1 MSDALFDLE
10 WYGGMPAARLRRR
23 RGAVDA
29 LPWGTLDA
37 RGLSAATLLAA
48 RRSYTEGALNE
59 YRTGAAFN
67 ELSRALLRARAPVDL
82 TAMCADFVVDE
93 MSHVE
98 LNARMAM
105 ELGGAAPVNVDVA
118 NLALEVS
125 AETPLQQALEIAVRV
140 SCVGETL
147 SAPLL
152 AAAARSATHPLT
164 RAVLRRLASEEGAHG
179 AIGWMILEWAQER
192 LDDAECARLA
202 RIAEQ
207 EIEAAFADW
216 TALETEAARL
226 SDEAADVS
234 AGEEDLAL
242 VGFAKPAVFLTQAR
256 RALRARVVAPLSSFG
271 IHVDGASVDR
281 LAPA

>member
-1 MSDALFDLE
+1 LNDPLFELE

-23 RGAVDA
+23 RGDVDA
-29 LPWGTLDA
+29 FPWGTLDTRDLA
-37 RGLSAATLLAA
+37 PATVLAA

-59 YRTGAAFN
+59 YRTGAAFA

-105 ELGGAAPVNVDVA
+105 ELGSAAPMNVDLA
-118 NLALEVS
+118 NLGLDVS
-125 AETPLQQALEIAVRV
+125 AESPIEQAMEIAVRV

-152 AAAARSATHPLT
+152 AIAARNATHPLT
-164 RAVLRRLASEEGAHG
+164 KTVLQRLASEEGAHG
-179 AIGWMILEWAQER
+179 AIGWLILEWAEER
-192 LDDAECARLA
+192 LDADVRGRLA

-207 EIEAAFADW
+207 EIEAAFSDW
-216 TALETEAARL
+216 TSLETAPQAADEAGFAQVGFVQPAAFLEQARKALRTRVAAPLARL
-226 SDEAADVS
+226 
-234 AGEEDLAL
+234 GIDLDHRL
-242 VGFAKPAVFLTQAR
+242 
-256 RALRARVVAPLSSFG
+256 
-271 IHVDGASVDR
+271 IDR
-281 LAPA
+281 LAPSERPCSPLR